1 MTPFKLS
8 PGPPAPLEQSWSP
21 AQLWW
26 CPCSAMDCGGLDPS
40 LQTWLPI
47 LALFCHVTTSLC
59 GTGRPACGLLSQLG
73 LRPAL
78 STLTCK
84 MVGTLSWPYLP
95 LGLPCLPHP
104 GTVGL
109 GYSWWGSFFPG
120 SVTRLARRLLRW
132 GSSQTLLLTDEL
144 NWTKQ
149 VADAGLLP
157 LSILCRIRLCLLGEH
172 NAVGV

>member
-26 CPCSAMDCGGLDPS
+26 CPCSAMDCDGLDPS

-84 MVGTLSWPYLP
+84 MGLSVDPTCSLWVCLACLTPVLWGWAIAGEAASLLDLLP
-95 LGLPCLPHP
+95 AWL
-104 GTVGL
+104 V
-109 GYSWWGSFFPG
+109 GSFAEG
-120 SVTRLARRLLRW
+120 AARPCC
-132 GSSQTLLLTDEL
+132 SLTS
-144 NWTKQ
+144 WT
-149 VADAGLLP
+149 GL
-157 LSILCRIRLCLLGEH
+157 SR
-172 NAVGV
+172 